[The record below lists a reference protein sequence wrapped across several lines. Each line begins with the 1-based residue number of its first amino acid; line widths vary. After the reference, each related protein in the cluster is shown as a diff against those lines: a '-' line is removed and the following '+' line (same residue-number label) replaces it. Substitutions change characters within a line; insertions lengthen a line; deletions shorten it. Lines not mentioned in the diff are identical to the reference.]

1 MAAGGSCRDK
11 ISIGTPGWTGC
22 RSSCDEVV
30 QLSAFHE
37 TEAMRTEL
45 QLESRSSGSE
55 REVGLITT
63 SLIVLLIKLLHFW
76 SVEST

>member
-1 MAAGGSCRDK
+1 MRLLQ
-11 ISIGTPGWTGC
+11 P
-22 RSSCDEVV
+22 
-30 QLSAFHE
+30 SAFHE

-55 REVGLITT
+55 REVGLIRT